1 MSYYVIIR
9 GPLGIGKTTI
19 AKMLAKI
26 LNAEYISVDA
36 VLEKHRLDRVPPNAP
51 CIPAENFIKADK
63 IILPKVKKLLKKGK
77 IVIFDACFYHKKH
90 IQHLLKNLKYPHYVF
105 TLKAPAGECI
115 KRDLKRKKTLGK
127 DSVCA
132 VHWLVSRF
140 DYGRVINTKNKP
152 VGRTIKEILL
162 YLPEQ

>member
-1 MSYYVIIR
+1 MSYYILIR
-9 GPLGIGKTTI
+9 GSMASGKSTI
-19 AKMLAKI
+19 SKRLAKI
-26 LNAEYISVDA
+26 LKAEYISVDA
-36 VLEKHRLDRVPPNAP
+36 VLEKHKLDKVPPNAP
-51 CIPAENFIKADK
+51 GVPAENFIKADN
-63 IILPKVKKLLKKGK
+63 ILLPKVKKLLKKGK

-90 IQHLLKNLKYPHYVF
+90 ILHLIRSLKYPHYAF

-140 DYGRVINTKNKP
+140 DYGIAIKTNKKTINKILN
-152 VGRTIKEILL
+152 EISK
-162 YLPEQ
+162 YLPK